1 MKNMNLNLKS
11 MVVVIVTVIIIVG
24 LYGCGKKDGD
34 EIVGKEFKV
43 IHKNKI
49 EAVMKFGKN
58 NELTVVSAQ
67 GKFNAGQ
74 EFRDKYQI
82 KKNKDKE
89 YVLLPKIDG
98 EILHIQSAG
107 YRTATIDR
115 LDTKENEDWYIYQI
129 EKNNNNII
137 MYDLTYKKGEAD
149 KFKSIDDLD
158 MLEIRDGNEV
168 NSTLEPVDS
177 L

>member
-11 MVVVIVTVIIIVG
+11 MVVIMVTVIIIVG

-43 IHKNKI
+43 IQGNRV
-49 EAVMKFGKN
+49 EGGLKFGEN
-58 NELTVVSAQ
+58 GDLTAISAT
-67 GKFNAGQ
+67 GKYNAGK
-74 EFRDKYQI
+74 ELKGKYQI
-82 KKNKDKE
+82 KEFDGKQF
-89 YVLLPKIDG
+89 LILTKIDTD
-98 EILHIQSAG
+98 ILNIQNFG

-115 LDTKENEDWYIYQI
+115 LDSKENEDWYIYQI
-129 EKNNNNII
+129 EKTNNNII
-137 MYDLTYKKGEAD
+137 MYDLTYKKGKAD

-158 MLEIRDGNEV
+158 MLEIRGGNEV